1 MSDITATSLK
11 NKKTSCHFTALYY
24 HIEHIFAHN
33 LCHISQ
39 QAVQRYLCLLSY
51 KPSHH
56 QTTIYYNI
64 KQDITQTTGYWNSLK
79 KYLVLF
85 TSIIAAV
92 QSSSNIVYYM
102 SYHILQHIDIQ
113 ETNTWYFFATHHH
126 M

>member
-24 HIEHIFAHN
+24 HIEHIFAHK

-51 KPSHH
+51 KHYNH
-56 QTTIYYNI
+56 QTTIYLNI
-64 KQDITQTTGYWNSLK
+64 KQGITQATGYWNSLK

-85 TSIIAAV
+85 TSYH
-92 QSSSNIVYYM
+92 SSCTKIVKYCILYVI
-102 SYHILQHIDIQ
+102 SYARTHRHPGNKHLV
-113 ETNTWYFFATHHH
+113 FFATHHH